1 MARLDL
7 KGAIKQGKRGKRGKD
22 MRRTKG
28 GPANKHTTTTDQ
40 FCIRQEEKQAKR
52 TQENAEP
59 PVQHHDNAKIKERQ
73 PSESKQSAKTAK
85 QHSKNLEQKRSK
97 TKSSICAQKYKTK
110 SKENTNKTPN

>member
-1 MARLDL
+1 MN
-7 KGAIKQGKRGKRGKD
+7 Q
-22 MRRTKG
+22 RRTCLQTNTQQQINFAYDKRK
-28 GPANKHTTTTDQ
+28 NKQKEH
-40 FCIRQEEKQAKR
+40 R
-52 TQENAEP
+52 ENAEP
-59 PVQHHDNAKIKERQ
+59 PVKHHDNAKIEARQ